1 MSSELSSYFF
11 LTKGWGASREKFGE
25 RLLSLGG
32 WVIFV
37 DIRSSGLDR
46 VVVKLFFLRGI
57 GLPEAEQGKVNG
69 AFME

>member
-1 MSSELSSYFF
+1 MNSSGKVFSPWGGG
-11 LTKGWGASREKFGE
+11 GW
-25 RLLSLGG
+25 G

-46 VVVKLFFLRGI
+46 VVVKLFFLWGI
-57 GLPEAEQGKVNG
+57 GLPEAVQGKVNG

>member
-1 MSSELSSYFF
+1 MGQVNSSG
-11 LTKGWGASREKFGE
+11 KVR
-25 RLLSLGG
+25 G

-46 VVVKLFFLRGI
+46 VIVKLFFLRGI
-57 GLPEAEQGKVNG
+57 GSPEAEQGKVNG

>member
-1 MSSELSSYFF
+1 MNSSGKLFS
-11 LTKGWGASREKFGE
+11 LWGKGG
-25 RLLSLGG
+25 GG

>member
-1 MSSELSSYFF
+1 MCRIGILAFTEANRVRQVNSSG
-11 LTKGWGASREKFGE
+11 KVR
-25 RLLSLGG
+25 G

-46 VVVKLFFLRGI
+46 VIVKLFFLRGI
-57 GLPEAEQGKVNG
+57 GSPEAEQGKVNG

>member
-1 MSSELSSYFF
+1 MNSSGKVFSP
-11 LTKGWGASREKFGE
+11 WGGGG
-25 RLLSLGG
+25 GG

-46 VVVKLFFLRGI
+46 VVVKVFFLWGI

>member
-1 MSSELSSYFF
+1 MNSSGNVFSPWRGGGE
-11 LTKGWGASREKFGE
+11 WGR
-25 RLLSLGG
+25 
-32 WVIFV
+32 VIFV

-46 VVVKLFFLRGI
+46 VVVKLFFLWGI

>member
-1 MSSELSSYFF
+1 MNSSGKVFSLWGGGG
-11 LTKGWGASREKFGE
+11 GW
-25 RLLSLGG
+25 G

-46 VVVKLFFLRGI
+46 VVVKLFCLWGI
-57 GLPEAEQGKVNG
+57 GLPEAEQGKVSG

>member
-1 MSSELSSYFF
+1 MGWVERIVGGKFSPFG
-11 LTKGWGASREKFGE
+11 GWGGW
-25 RLLSLGG
+25 G

-46 VVVKLFFLRGI
+46 VVVKLCFLWGI

>member
-1 MSSELSSYFF
+1 MGQVNSSGKVFSL
-11 LTKGWGASREKFGE
+11 WGT
-25 RLLSLGG
+25 GG

-37 DIRSSGLDR
+37 DIRRSGLDR
-46 VVVKLFFLRGI
+46 VVVKVFFLWGI